1 MRPHLMIL
9 SGLSALI
16 VACGSS
22 PATPAGS
29 PTSATVN
36 GYTFADKTAGKVNL
50 SVSALDANKTV
61 LPSGTITEA
70 TVSGLTVAVT
80 SQTGTASIC
89 GQIQGG
95 SGNLKAALVLDST
108 GSMFLTD
115 PPSTTGDFTTTQRNQ
130 AAKSFVARMG
140 STDAAAVASF
150 DSNTSPTSPYLAIKL
165 QQDFTSNKTSLNT
178 GVNSATFEGGTTPL
192 WDAVFDAADL
202 TGKQSGSNK
211 IALVMTDG
219 GDNSSTKT
227 ATDAINEAK
236 AKGVRVY
243 MIGLGTAIDPTN
255 MQLVAAQT
263 GGLYAASD
271 ASQLTGLFNG
281 VFNATQGAG
290 CVQLVFSPVPSAGQK
305 VTGTVSFKVN
315 GVALSSAFEVQF

>member
-1 MRPHLMIL
+1 MRPNLMIL
-9 SGLSALI
+9 SGLSALMM
-16 VACGSS
+16 ACGSS
-22 PATPAGS
+22 PTPAGT

-36 GYTFADKTAGKVNL
+36 GYTFADKTGGKVNL

-61 LPSGTITEA
+61 LASGTITDTA
-70 TVSGLTVAVT
+70 VSGLTVAAT
-80 SQTGTASIC
+80 APTGTASIC

-108 GSMFLTD
+108 GSMSITD
-115 PPSTTGDFTTTQRNQ
+115 PATGGDFTTTQRNK

-140 STDAAAVASF
+140 SSDAAAVASF
-150 DSNTSPTSPYLAIKL
+150 DTSTTATTPYLAIKL
-165 QQDFTSNKTSLNT
+165 QQDFSSDKTLLNT
-178 GVNSATFEGGTTPL
+178 GVNNATFEGGTTPL

-202 TGKQSGSNK
+202 AGKQSGSNK

-227 ATDAINEAK
+227 VTDAINEAK

-243 MIGLGTAIDPTN
+243 MIGLGTAIIPAD
-255 MQLVAAQT
+255 MQTVATQT

-271 ASQLTGLFNG
+271 AGQLTDLFNG

-305 VTGTVSFKVN
+305 VSGTVSFKVN
-315 GVALSSAFEVQF
+315 GVSLSSAFEVQF